1 MLAVLAPMVVFYMY
15 WMQQQVK
22 KEEEAI
28 QKINGVEADSK
39 RGHEKPDDDCAE
51 IVKETEAGHEEI
63 CTEFVAPMRKKKMKY
78 HGNNKHEVR
87 SKFVSIFIRLF

>member
-39 RGHEKPDDDCAE
+39 RGHEVPDDDCTE
-51 IVKETEAGHEEI
+51 FVEETEAEHEEI
-63 CTEFVAPMRKKKMKY
+63 CIEFVAPVRTKKMKY
-78 HGNNKHEVR
+78 HGNNKHVVR
-87 SKFVSIFIRLF
+87 SKFVSIFIRPS